1 MAALVTINNFGKV
14 SEVAKKSRVLKFD
27 SRRMYIMNMTPK
39 EIKEYNERSKKE
51 FESFHISLFESKED
65 KWGFFFP
72 LFLFFAGMSVPF
84 FTDRALYMWF
94 ALVPFYL
101 YDFTIMGVPSI
112 PEEIKKN
119 ASLAMAVTFGVSL
132 ILTICWASFMD
143 DSDGP
148 LNSIALMG
156 VFNLVPAFVS
166 YWLGILFKSIHL

>member
-1 MAALVTINNFGKV
+1 M
-14 SEVAKKSRVLKFD
+14 LKFD
-27 SRRMYIMNMTPK
+27 SGIMYIIDMTQE

-65 KWGFFFP
+65 KWGLFIP

-101 YDFTIMGVPSI
+101 YDFTIMGVASI
-112 PEEIKKN
+112 SDEIKKN
-119 ASLAMAVTFGVSL
+119 ASGVMAITFGVSL

-143 DSDGP
+143 DSYGP

-156 VFNLVPAFVS
+156 VFNLVPSIVC
-166 YWLGILFKSIHL
+166 YYMDIIFKNIRL

>member
-1 MAALVTINNFGKV
+1 M
-14 SEVAKKSRVLKFD
+14 D
-27 SRRMYIMNMTPK
+27 MTPK

-65 KWGFFFP
+65 KWGLFVP

-94 ALVPFYL
+94 ALVPFYFYHL
-101 YDFTIMGVPSI
+101 TIVNIDFFS
-112 PEEIKKN
+112 EEMKKN
-119 ASLAMAVTFGVSL
+119 CLGAMAVTFGVSL
-132 ILTICWASFMD
+132 ILTICWASFID
-143 DSDGP
+143 DSYGP